1 MTIELSEI
9 TRWLGAVSIGVAG
22 WLWREL
28 ASLRADNAALRT
40 HLAENYVTKGDNEKS
55 LDRVYSALER
65 IEKKLDNR

>member
-40 HLAENYVTKGDNEKS
+40 HIAEHYVTKADNERS
-55 LDRVYSALER
+55 TDRIYSALER
-65 IEKKLDNR
+65 IEKKLDSQ